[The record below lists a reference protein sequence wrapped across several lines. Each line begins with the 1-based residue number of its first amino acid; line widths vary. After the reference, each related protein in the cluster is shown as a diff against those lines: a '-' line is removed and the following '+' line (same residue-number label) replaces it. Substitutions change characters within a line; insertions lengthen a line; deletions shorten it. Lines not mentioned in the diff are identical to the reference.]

1 MSTNSKDYESYLL
14 YPSLYSSQK
23 VKVSVYPTCSTIT
36 DPFRSKNN
44 HYNNQTNLS
53 NMSYVN
59 SIVSPS
65 QRTYFNQQS
74 SFIPTSITNNNNLSI
89 LNIPITSYN
98 NKTLYREDT
107 IHPSVSNINVNP
119 RKTETIL
126 CLKRLFTFLL
136 SHVGL
141 AVLVIIYTVIGGS
154 IFYAVEREHESEIK
168 LKMFEKRTILVK
180 DLILEWRNSQLEL
193 LNTILNHV
201 NIIQQFEQT
210 NFGKKFNIHSN
221 LYDSIEHLTIINS
234 LDNKRYL
241 FNELKD
247 EQKQQLSGLS
257 WYLSTLGWPK
267 RILPQWWFHRN
278 YTQFMNLYNTNVN
291 THNEREL
298 LSKTI
303 TDDVID
309 KMSDNSNSILTDSV
323 NNPNEYNL
331 TTSSLLNTTNSMT
344 LVNTRTQS
352 ITPLPVND
360 TLKSQF
366 KNDSQTDPVYFSTN
380 LIHSL
385 PKHFIILTKLDDILP
400 IILNK
405 SFELENNLQNKLAK
419 YVEQI
424 VVAIKDEGWNGSEHK
439 DDFNWTFEGSILF
452 AVTIITTIGY
462 GHVTPHTRLGKF
474 LTMMYAVFG
483 IPLFFCYL
491 SNSGNYMA
499 SLFQVF
505 YIRICQPAF
514 IQFKKCI
521 KKCFNPLTHKKV
533 TQQLKLSQNQDSL
546 ISERNNSTLSSSNL
560 VKYKRYKRT
569 LGNTTH
575 NHSISSNKI
584 CNDNNNNHLYHTY
597 HSHNYANYNP
607 NDHLNYKNIEQS
619 NLTWNDKQSQTSS
632 SRLSSY
638 KPDYFMETIVS
649 TIPYINTKNYSTQR
663 FDFNDTYSLN
673 PYLQQHTPLES
684 FDLSNY
690 YSNTTR
696 SIYDQSFKESINTS
710 NNLELHSSMNV
721 INIDHQ
727 LKQQLQQQ
735 QQRQNDLDI
744 RHCGTNESNKSSND
758 TIKTVPI
765 SLTILM
771 MTFYILL
778 GAAVFCLWES
788 TDYLK
793 WSYFCFVT
801 LSTIGFGDIVPG
813 TKIDS
818 QNPKEKMIA
827 LAVYVALG
835 LSLFAMCFNLMEEEV
850 TAKMKRIGRRIGVT
864 NSEKKKSKS

>member
-1 MSTNSKDYESYLL
+1 MSTNSRNYESYLL
-14 YPSLYSSQK
+14 YPSLHSNQK
-23 VKVSVYPTCSTIT
+23 VNVSVHRTCSNIT
-36 DPFRSKNN
+36 DPFRSNN
-44 HYNNQTNLS
+44 NNYNHQINLL

-59 SIVSPS
+59 SILSPS
-65 QRTYFNQQS
+65 QRTYLTQQS
-74 SFIPTSITNNNNLSI
+74 SFNPTSIINNNNLSI
-89 LNIPITSYN
+89 LNVPITSYN
-98 NKTLYREDT
+98 TKTLYKDDT
-107 IHPSVSNINVNP
+107 IHTSVSNNNVNS

-141 AVLVIIYTVIGGS
+141 AILVIIYTIIGGS
-154 IFYAVEREHESEIK
+154 IFYAVEREHESQIK
-168 LKMFEKRTILVK
+168 LKMFEKRTILIK

-193 LNTILNHV
+193 FHTILNHV

-221 LYDSIEHLTIINS
+221 LYDSIEHLTKINNHN
-234 LDNKRYL
+234 NKQYL
-241 FNELKD
+241 TNLLKD
-247 EQKQQLSGLS
+247 EQKQQLYGLS

-267 RILPQWWFHRN
+267 RILPQWWFYKN
-278 YTQFMNLYNTNVN
+278 YTHINIQK
-291 THNEREL
+291 EIEL
-298 LSKTI
+298 PSNTI
-303 TDDVID
+303 TD
-309 KMSDNSNSILTDSV
+309 KLLNKTLDNSSSILINSM
-323 NNPNEYNL
+323 NNSNEYNV
-331 TTSSLLNTTNSMT
+331 TTSSLLNVTNSIKSINNET
-344 LVNTRTQS
+344 QLPISISNNNNNNNTFNLQFQ
-352 ITPLPVND
+352 ND
-360 TLKSQF
+360 TQIDHL
-366 KNDSQTDPVYFSTN
+366 YFSKN
-380 LIHSL
+380 LINSL
-385 PKHFIILTKLDDILP
+385 PKHIILLTKLDDILP

-405 SFELENNLQNKLAK
+405 SYQIENNLQYKLAK

-424 VVAIKDEGWNGSEHK
+424 IIAIKDEGWNGSEHT

-521 KKCFNPLTHKKV
+521 KKCFNQLTHRKV
-533 TQQLKLSQNQDSL
+533 TQQLKLSKNNDIL
-546 ISERNNSTLSSSNL
+546 IYERKNSRLSSSNPI
-560 VKYKRYKRT
+560 KYKRYKRKLT
-569 LGNTTH
+569 HTTH
-575 NHSISSNKI
+575 NHSNSSRISS
-584 CNDNNNNHLYHTY
+584 DNNNNHLYHTY
-597 HSHNYANYNP
+597 HSHSYANYNP
-607 NDHLNYKNIEQS
+607 NDQLNLKNIERS
-619 NLTWNDKQSQTSS
+619 NLAWSDKQSQTSS

-638 KPDYFMETIVS
+638 KPDYLMETIPS
-649 TIPYINTKNYSTQR
+649 TTPYINTKNYSTQR
-663 FDFNDTYSLN
+663 FNINDIYSLS
-673 PYLQQHTPLES
+673 PYLQQQQQHTPLES

-690 YSNTTR
+690 YLNTTR
-696 SIYDQSFKESINTS
+696 SINDQSFNESINTS
-710 NNLELHSSMNV
+710 NNLELLSSMNV

-727 LKQQLQQQ
+727 LTQQQ
-735 QQRQNDLDI
+735 QQQKRQSDLDI
-744 RHCGTNESNKSSND
+744 GHSATNESNKSSNE
-758 TIKTVPI
+758 TLKTVPI

-771 MTFYILL
+771 MTVYILL
-778 GAAVFCLWES
+778 GATVFCLWES

-864 NSEKKKSKS
+864 KSKKKKSKS

>member
-1 MSTNSKDYESYLL
+1 
-14 YPSLYSSQK
+14 
-23 VKVSVYPTCSTIT
+23 
-36 DPFRSKNN
+36 
-44 HYNNQTNLS
+44 
-53 NMSYVN
+53 
-59 SIVSPS
+59 
-65 QRTYFNQQS
+65 
-74 SFIPTSITNNNNLSI
+74 
-89 LNIPITSYN
+89 
-98 NKTLYREDT
+98 
-107 IHPSVSNINVNP
+107 
-119 RKTETIL
+119 
-126 CLKRLFTFLL
+126 
-136 SHVGL
+136 
-141 AVLVIIYTVIGGS
+141 
-154 IFYAVEREHESEIK
+154 
-168 LKMFEKRTILVK
+168 MFEKRTILIK

-210 NFGKKFNIHSN
+210 NFGKKFNNLSN
-221 LYDSIEHLTIINS
+221 LYDSIEHLTIINNHHN
-234 LDNKRYL
+234 NKRYL
-241 FNELKD
+241 SNILKD
-247 EQKQQLSGLS
+247 EQKQQLFGLS

-267 RILPQWWFHRN
+267 RILPQWWFHKN
-278 YTQFMNLYNTNVN
+278 YTQLINFNNINNNTNN
-291 THNEREL
+291 INIQKEIEL
-298 LSKTI
+298 PNNTI
-303 TDDVID
+303 TDNLINKLSNDTNTIPVNS
-309 KMSDNSNSILTDSV
+309 MNNSN
-323 NNPNEYNL
+323 EYHL
-331 TTSSLLNTTNSMT
+331 TTSSLLNRTNSIT
-344 LVNTRTQS
+344 LLNKRTQ
-352 ITPLPVND
+352 LPMLISNNNNNNNNTLNVQLKND
-360 TLKSQF
+360 TKI
-366 KNDSQTDPVYFSTN
+366 DHIYFSIN
-380 LIHSL
+380 LINSL
-385 PKHFIILTKLDDILP
+385 PKHIILLTKLDDILP

-405 SFELENNLQNKLAK
+405 SFEIENNLQNKLAK

-424 VVAIKDEGWNGSEHK
+424 VIAIKDEGWNGSEHT

-514 IQFKKCI
+514 IQFKKCV
-521 KKCFNPLTHKKV
+521 KKCFNQFTHRKV
-533 TQQLKLSQNQDSL
+533 TQQFKSSQNNNIL
-546 ISERNNSTLSSSNL
+546 IYERNHSRLSSSNP

-569 LGNTTH
+569 LTNTTY
-575 NHSISSNKI
+575 NQSNSSKI
-584 CNDNNNNHLYHTY
+584 CSNNNNNHLYHTY
-597 HSHNYANYNP
+597 HSHSYANYNP
-607 NDHLNYKNIEQS
+607 SDNLNLKNIERS
-619 NLTWNDKQSQTSS
+619 NLAWSDKQSQTSS

-638 KPDYFMETIVS
+638 KPDYFIETIPS
-649 TIPYINTKNYSTQR
+649 TSPYINTKAYSTQR
-663 FDFNDTYSLN
+663 FDLNDIYSLR

-684 FDLSNY
+684 FDISNY

-696 SIYDQSFKESINTS
+696 SINDQSFKESINTS
-710 NNLELHSSMNV
+710 NNLELLSSMNM

-727 LKQQLQQQ
+727 LKQQQQK
-735 QQRQNDLDI
+735 RQSDLDTGHSAI
-744 RHCGTNESNKSSND
+744 NESNKSSNE

-771 MTFYILL
+771 MTVYILL

-864 NSEKKKSKS
+864 KSKKKKSKS